1 MLGRGTVLTPA
12 FLETTL
18 AIAHPSLDRPVAD
31 AYRAPYRGA
40 ARRGGIGG
48 FVADI
53 PVDRTHPSAAE
64 LDRIAAGVAALE
76 VPALVM
82 WGPRD
87 PVFLERY
94 LDDLADRLPH
104 ADVHRFEGAGHLLP
118 DDADVAGTVLDW
130 LGDRLPEGHAPGGG
144 ETGLQT
150 GTHDAP
156 ESRGARPFSGAA
168 ARDTSSSPS
177 LGSDHVPTGPTT
189 AATDHRPLWAA
200 LDDLADDASPALVEM
215 AAAGG
220 PRTVSWRLL
229 ARRVREV
236 AAGLADLGVRPGD
249 RVSLLVTPGAD
260 LTAVLYAC
268 VRIGAVVVVADAGL
282 GLKGLTRAV
291 RGARPDW
298 VIGALPGLGAAR
310 ALGWPGRRIAT
321 VALPAPARAVLGV
334 EHTLVEVA
342 RRGARRLAAGAALP
356 AAPSPDAPAAVLFTS
371 GSTGPAK
378 GVVYTHG
385 QLAAVRDVLAAQY
398 GVGVGT
404 GLVAGFAPFALLG
417 PALGARSVAPDMD
430 VTAPRTLTARA
441 VADAVAAA
449 DATVVFLSPAA
460 LANVVATA
468 SALTAADRESLARVR
483 LFLSAGAPVSAALLA
498 SATDL
503 MPNAAAHTP
512 YGMTEGLL
520 MTDTDLDGVRSAA
533 SAPDDGICV
542 GTPAAGVRVRIAPL
556 DDAGAPTG
564 EPTEQS
570 GVTGEVV
577 VAAPHV
583 RDHYDRLWRT
593 DRVSRLGVDDPRGH
607 RTGDVGHLDVDG
619 RLWIEGRLQH
629 VVTTADGVVTPVGP
643 EQRIERVD
651 GVGRAG
657 VAGTGPAGTQQVVA
671 VVETVPRHGVRGSR
685 RRTSPPP
692 SVRPPGSRSPRCSSS
707 PSCRR
712 TSGTTRR
719 SIAHGSRGGRR
730 RCSAV
735 AGWSAREGPGHRG
748 ERLPRPGDRRRR
760 ARRRARRP
768 DVPAPAVRGRRGRG
782 RPRHDDGHR
791 CRRAR
796 GRRRGGR
803 GAPGSEGVARRG
815 PGRLRPRQRRR
826 DERAARRR
834 PGRRCGALRLR
845 VVAVRRAHRVLAGRC
860 AADPAEPTAARGHY
874 ARTKAAAELLA
885 LAADEPGFAV
895 VAVRPHL
902 VWGPGDT
909 QLVGRIVDRARTGR
923 LPLLDS
929 GAALIDTL
937 YVDNAASAMVAAL
950 EHAADDAVHGNAYV
964 VTNGEPRPV
973 GELLAGICTASGVPA
988 PRMHVP
994 AALARAAGSVVEAV
1008 WRVRPGT
1015 DEPPMTRFL
1024 AEQLSTAHWFDQRRT
1039 RQDLHWA
1046 PTVSIDEGLARL
1058 AVAAR

>member
-1 MLGRGTVLTPA
+1 MRSGLPRVAASTAPATLPPPLPGLDPAWSRLVTVGGGAAGRSGGAARPPRTWHLLDTAGSLEAIGVTPVGTILCVHGNPTWSYLWRSVAARTLAVAQAGGPAWRVVAVDQLDMGFSERTADQHRLADRVRDLGALTDELRLTGPVVTLGHDWGGVVSLGWAVDHPDLVVAVATCNTAVHQPDEAPIPAPLRLALRPGVLGRGTVLTPA

-18 AIAHPSLDRPVAD
+18 AIAHPKLDRSVAD
-31 AYRAPYRGA
+31 GYRAPYRGA

-53 PVDRTHPSAAE
+53 PVDATHPSADE
-64 LDRIAAGVAALE
+64 LDRIATGVAALE

-94 LDDLADRLPH
+94 LDDLVERLPH

-130 LGDRLPEGHAPGGG
+130 LGDHLPDGRPTDGAEPSLPADARPG
-144 ETGLQT
+144 TGART
-150 GTHDAP
+150 DAP
-156 ESRGARPFSGAA
+156 Y
-168 ARDTSSSPS
+168 
-177 LGSDHVPTGPTT
+177 
-189 AATDHRPLWAA
+189 RPLWAA
-200 LDDLADDASPALVEM
+200 LDELADDHGPALVEM

-229 ARRVREV
+229 AQRVHEI

-282 GLKGLTRAV
+282 GLRGLTRAV

-310 ALGWPGRRIAT
+310 TLGWPGRRIAT
-321 VALPAPARAVLGV
+321 VSLPGPARKALGV

-342 RRGARRLAAGAALP
+342 RRGAARLAAGEQLP
-356 AAPSPDAPAAVLFTS
+356 DAPTPDAPAAVLFTS

-398 GVGVGT
+398 GVGTGT

-468 SALTAADRESLARVR
+468 SALTAADRTALGRVR
-483 LFLSAGAPVSAALLA
+483 LFLSAGAPVSATLLA
-498 SATDL
+498 AATEL
-503 MPNAAAHTP
+503 MPHAAAHTP

-520 MTDTDLDGVRSAA
+520 MTDVDLAGVRAA
-533 SAPDDGICV
+533 SSAPDDGICV
-542 GTPAAGVRVRIAPL
+542 GRPAGGVRVRIAPL
-556 DDAGAPTG
+556 DDAGEPTG
-564 EPTEQS
+564 DLTERA

-607 RTGDVGHLDVDG
+607 RTGDVGHLDADG

-629 VVTTADGVVTPVGP
+629 VVTTPHGVVTPVGP
-643 EQRIERVD
+643 EQRIERVE

-657 VAGTGPAGTQQVVA
+657 VAGTGPSGTQQVVA
-671 VVETVPRHGVRGSR
+671 VVETVP
-685 RRTSPPP
+685 
-692 SVRPPGSRSPRCSSS
+692 
-707 PSCRR
+707 
-712 TSGTTRR
+712 
-719 SIAHGSRGGRR
+719 A
-730 RCSAV
+730 
-735 AGWSAREGPGHRG
+735 
-748 ERLPRPGDRRRR
+748 
-760 ARRRARRP
+760 ARRP
-768 DVPAPAVRGRRGRG
+768 GLASADLAAAVR
-782 RPRHDDGHR
+782 
-791 CRRAR
+791 
-796 GRRRGGR
+796 
-803 GAPGSEGVARRG
+803 
-815 PGRLRPRQRRR
+815 
-826 DERAARRR
+826 
-834 PGRRCGALRLR
+834 
-845 VVAVRRAHRVLAGRC
+845 
-860 AADPAEPTAARGHY
+860 
-874 ARTKAAAELLA
+874 AAAEVP
-885 LAADEPGFAV
+885 LAAVLV
-895 VAVRPHL
+895 VPALPTDIRHNSK
-902 VWGPGDT
+902 
-909 QLVGRIVDRARTGR
+909 VDRARLSRWASTVLGGGR
-923 LPLLDS
+923 
-929 GAALIDTL
+929 
-937 YVDNAASAMVAAL
+937 M
-950 EHAADDAVHGNAYV
+950 
-964 VTNGEPRPV
+964 
-973 GELLAGICTASGVPA
+973 
-988 PRMHVP
+988 
-994 AALARAAGSVVEAV
+994 
-1008 WRVRPGT
+1008 VRP
-1015 DEPPMTRFL
+1015 
-1024 AEQLSTAHWFDQRRT
+1024 
-1039 RQDLHWA
+1039 
-1046 PTVSIDEGLARL
+1046 
-1058 AVAAR
+1058 